1 MSRAMSVRR
10 WVRTP
15 KGLLTILLVILVAV
29 AAPHEGL
36 SIVAP
41 GLLSSVLVAGVI
53 DAAILRARRGRWE
66 FPDGAILT
74 ALLIAMVLS
83 AQQPWHYAAVTS
95 AVAVFSKYAI
105 RSRAANVF
113 NPAAFALVATFYLF
127 DTGQSWWGALP
138 NVDPWLQIALVITGL
153 WIAERVNKLPLVLAF
168 LGIYYALFT
177 IAAFLGSTTQV
188 AQVAEVFRTPDLQA
202 GFFFAVFILT
212 DPPTSPVRHSAQIL
226 CAAIVAIVS
235 FIVFQWIG
243 AAYYLLAGVLVG
255 NVWEAWRRIGIRTG
269 GTFPGGVAEFLRE
282 LTPWRKPTVSA
293 VRRAR

>member
-1 MSRAMSVRR
+1 MSVGR

-15 KGLLTILLVILVAV
+15 KGLLMIVLIILVAI

-36 SIVAP
+36 STVAP
-41 GLLSSVLVAGVI
+41 GLLSAVLVAAII

-74 ALLIAMVLS
+74 ALLVAMVLS

-95 AVAVFSKYAI
+95 AVAVLSKYAI

-138 NVDPWLQIALVITGL
+138 NVAPGAQVALVITGVFV
-153 WIAERVNKLPLVLAF
+153 AERVNKLPLVLAF

-177 IAAFLGSTTQV
+177 VAAFLGSTV
-188 AQVAEVFRTPDLQA
+188 QVAEVFRTPDLQA
-202 GFFFAVFILT
+202 AVFFAVFILT
-212 DPPTSPVRHSAQIL
+212 DPPTSPVKHSAQIV

-255 NVWEAWRRIGIRTG
+255 NVWEAWRRVGSRTG
-269 GTFPGGVAEFLRE
+269 ARFPGGLAEFLRE
-282 LTPWRKPTVSA
+282 LTPWRRPTLGRIVNSES
-293 VRRAR
+293 

>member
-1 MSRAMSVRR
+1 MRRAMSTRR
-10 WVRTP
+10 WARTP
-15 KGLLTILLVILVAV
+15 KGLLTIVLVILVAI

-41 GLLSSVLVAGVI
+41 GLLSAVVVAGII
-53 DAAILRARRGRWE
+53 DALVLRVRHGYWE

-74 ALLIAMVLS
+74 ALLVAMVLS

-95 AVAVFSKYAI
+95 AVAVLSKYAI

-138 NVDPWLQIALVITGL
+138 NVASWAQIALAVTGVF
-153 WIAERVNKLPLVLAF
+153 IAQRVNKLPLVVAF

-177 IAAFLGSTTQV
+177 VSAFLGSAVQV
-188 AQVAEVFRTPDLQA
+188 SEVFRTPDLQA
-202 GFFFAVFILT
+202 AFFFAVFILT
-212 DPPTSPVRHSAQIL
+212 DPPTSPVKHSSQIV

-235 FIVFQWIG
+235 FIVFRWIG

-255 NVWEAWRRIGIRTG
+255 NVWEAWRRVGSRTG
-269 GTFPGGVAEFLRE
+269 ARFPGGVAEFMRE
-282 LTPWRKPTVSA
+282 LTPWRRPTLGRIVNSES
-293 VRRAR
+293 